1 VTPSAK
7 SAWTLVNIGEAFPGL
22 QTPMSWTA
30 FSDPCERGVR
40 RGLRDLGGFRKDELE
55 VPASVDDR
63 LLAIFY
69 GRCAGGVDALRKV
82 MDRIPGNSGDKF
94 EEHILGSIR
103 PGLPN
108 HRILHRYPIAI
119 MRALH
124 AATTSTRNMRREAA
138 ITEAWWLRVCIDEAH
153 RGSAREIFQEAQ
165 TRVEHAFRRHMTVR
179 MLSQGLYDRSQLLAQ
194 RYGRAGGGLA
204 LSAGYGRL
212 DETALMD
219 ELLKVSHGQAT
230 LRSFITKYG
239 FHGPAEGD
247 IASRSWREDPRPLE
261 RWIRDT
267 RLASRNDL
275 LEERVQRTAAQQA
288 AERELLQAIPIQRR
302 HAAALTIRLTRHF
315 VVLGELGKATFL
327 RAFDGLRYAAR
338 RRGQEL
344 AAAGVLGDIED
355 VFLLTADEAFST
367 TCTRMRAAQLCHD
380 RAQLL
385 DEYRTLRLPQAWIGL
400 PPRLTA
406 EASEPNQSDSLLI
419 TGAAASPGHV
429 QGRARVVLDPTDIDL
444 DDGEILVCETTDPA
458 WTPHIYRAAAVITDM
473 GSAMSHGAIIARELG
488 VPCVTGTK
496 TGTAQINT
504 GDILD
509 VNATSGTVTITD
521 RGATALSRPAPT
533 SPAWT
538 E

>member
-1 VTPSAK
+1 
-7 SAWTLVNIGEAFPGL
+7 
-22 QTPMSWTA
+22 
-30 FSDPCERGVR
+30 
-40 RGLRDLGGFRKDELE
+40 LE
-55 VPASVDDR
+55 IPDSVDDR

-94 EEHILGSIR
+94 EEHILGSVR

-124 AATTSTRNMRREAA
+124 ATTTSTRNMRREAA
-138 ITEAWWLRVCIDEAH
+138 VTEAWWLRVCIDEAH

-179 MLSQGLYDRSQLLAQ
+179 MLSQGLYDRSQVLAQ
-194 RYGRAGGGLA
+194 RYGQPGVGLA
-204 LSAGYGRL
+204 LSTGYGGL
-212 DETALMD
+212 DETALIE
-219 ELLKVSHGQAT
+219 ELLRVSHGQAT
-230 LRSFITKYG
+230 LRSFITNYG

-267 RLASRNDL
+267 RLAPRRDL
-275 LEERVQRTAAQQA
+275 LHERAQRTAAREA
-288 AERELLQAIPIQRR
+288 AERELLQAIPIHRR
-302 HAAALTIRLTRHF
+302 HATALTIRLTRHF

-338 RRGQEL
+338 RRGREL
-344 AAAGVLGDIED
+344 VDAGVLGDIEE
-355 VFLLTADEAFST
+355 VFLLTSEEAFST
-367 TCTRMRAAQLCHD
+367 TCTRLQAAQLCHE

-400 PPRLTA
+400 PPRLTTKS
-406 EASEPNQSDSLLI
+406 SEPNEPDNLLI
-419 TGAAASPGHV
+419 TGTAASPGHV
-429 QGRARVVLDPTDIDL
+429 QGRARVVLDPTDIEL

-458 WTPHIYRAAAVITDM
+458 WTPHIYRAAAVVIDM

-488 VPCVTGTK
+488 IPCVTGTK

-504 GDILD
+504 GDVLD
-509 VNATSGTVTITD
+509 VNATSGTVTITN
-521 RGATALSRPAPT
+521 RGVTALSKPAPT
-533 SPAWT
+533 ISART